1 MAKHAQGTLTVGSR
15 TVTLDGNALDA
26 AILLANERERVNAVV
41 NGSLELTFSPL
52 DMKLLPREKIA
63 DERRKD
69 LELR

>member
-41 NGSLELTFSPL
+41 NGSIELTFSPL

-63 DERRKD
+63 DERRKE
-69 LELR
+69 LELK